1 MKIDQQTMLVLF
13 LVFIIILAVFPKPLH
28 RFYKTILGR
37 IVLISIVIYFTV
49 NDMTLGLLMALVI
62 IAAANQFSPFVEGME
77 IQETGQEKEK
87 GQEEQEQGETIGD
100 DNEEVKPKVQGVD
113 KEDIKIAV
121 MSKASNSIPVKTTTS
136 EDVSASTEGM
146 LNSSKLEG
154 FASI

>member
-77 IQETGQEKEK
+77 IQETGQGTKQ
-87 GQEEQEQGETIGD
+87 GQGETIGD

-136 EDVSASTEGM
+136 EDVSASTEG
-146 LNSSKLEG
+146 LLGSSRLEG

>member
-13 LVFIIILAVFPKPLH
+13 LVFIIILAVFPKQLH

-77 IQETGQEKEK
+77 IQETGQET
-87 GQEEQEQGETIGD
+87 GQGQGKTIGD
-100 DNEEVKPKVQGVD
+100 DNEEVNPKVQGVD

-136 EDVSASTEGM
+136 EDVSASTEG
-146 LNSSKLEG
+146 LLGSSKLEG